1 MIILLVI
8 CALILVYR
16 SIKKECDII
25 DEMNR

>member
-1 MIILLVI
+1 MITFLVIYLLV
-8 CALILVYR
+8 LVYR

>member
-1 MIILLVI
+1 MITFLVI
-8 CALILVYR
+8 YLLILTYR

>member
-1 MIILLVI
+1 MITFLVM
-8 CALILVYR
+8 CVLILIYR